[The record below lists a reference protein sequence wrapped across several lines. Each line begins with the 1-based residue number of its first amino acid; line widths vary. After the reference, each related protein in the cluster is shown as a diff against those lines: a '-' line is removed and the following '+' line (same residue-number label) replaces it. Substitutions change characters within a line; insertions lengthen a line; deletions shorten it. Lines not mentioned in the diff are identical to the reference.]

1 LAAHPWPGNVRELQ
15 NRIRRAVVIA
25 DGDLITA
32 ENLELGE
39 GATDRETA
47 MSDGEQ
53 RMLTLKE
60 IRQNADRKALE
71 EVLAQ
76 VNGNVSQAAK
86 VLGISRPTLYDLMR
100 LHKVKL

>member
-1 LAAHPWPGNVRELQ
+1 
-15 NRIRRAVVIA
+15 VIA
-25 DGDLITA
+25 DGDLVTA
-32 ENLELGE
+32 ENLELSE
-39 GATDRETA
+39 GTA
-47 MSDGEQ
+47 EGDEDAVGGEQ

-86 VLGISRPTLYDLMR
+86 ILGISRPTLYDLMR

>member
-1 LAAHPWPGNVRELQ
+1 
-15 NRIRRAVVIA
+15 
-25 DGDLITA
+25 
-32 ENLELGE
+32 
-39 GATDRETA
+39 